1 MDRTGWRLLREE
13 EWYRV
18 YTSSPHPRIYES
30 KFATGEARISL
41 AELQARWP
49 GWNDGERVQFAQ
61 AFTWKPALTSEDER
75 ILDFLMQEDGE
86 MISTSIATLV
96 AKLPDK
102 KRAARFL
109 VDGLRAFPKSRGNF
123 LMGLADLAAP
133 ETTPDLSSVF
143 EECNHNIAQNA
154 QDDDSIADLIYCS
167 EALFTITTEAKYL
180 DVITS
185 YLSHPNDRV
194 RGVADSVMRRKASS
208 G

>member
-1 MDRTGWRLLREE
+1 MDRTGWQLLEEE

-49 GWNDGERVQFAQ
+49 GWNEGERVQFAQ
-61 AFTWKPALTSEDER
+61 AFTWKPALTSEDEQ

-109 VDGLRAFPKSRGNF
+109 VEGLKAFRETRSNF
-123 LMGLADLAAP
+123 IMALGDLAAP
-133 ETTPDLSSVF
+133 ETADDLSPVF
-143 EECNHNIAQNA
+143 QECSHNTAENA
-154 QDDDSIADLIYCS
+154 DDYNSAAELLYCCQ
-167 EALFTITTEAKYL
+167 ALFRTTGERKYL
-180 DVITS
+180 DVIAS
-185 YLSHPNDRV
+185 YLDHPNDRL
-194 RGVADSVMRRKASS
+194 RGVADMLTRSTRTS